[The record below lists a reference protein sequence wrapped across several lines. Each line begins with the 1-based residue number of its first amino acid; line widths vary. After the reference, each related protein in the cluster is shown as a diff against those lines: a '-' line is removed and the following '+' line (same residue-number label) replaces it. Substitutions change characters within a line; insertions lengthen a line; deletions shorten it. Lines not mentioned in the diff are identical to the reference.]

1 MKNENIKKIN
11 TIGKISKILAIITRI
26 TLLISATILIV
37 IGICFLSVPSDAIQ
51 GYGTAQGQ
59 IILDG
64 DRLPEDLVKIE
75 LGEDHIKLLGMKLAT
90 IVTETRN
97 GSDRIIDISANAE
110 NVTGAAIKHNFAV
123 FFFGHAVFLIF
134 VSIIFI
140 FAQKLAAALGK
151 CESPFEENVLKALNK
166 FTFSL
171 IPLCVIML
179 FLGSGCIPIAFVI
192 LFVILICYCFKHGA
206 ELQKESDETL

>member
-11 TIGKISKILAIITRI
+11 TVGKISKILAIITRI

-59 IILDG
+59 IIIDG
-64 DRLPEDLVKIE
+64 DRIPENLVKVDQ
-75 LGEDHIKLLGMKLAT
+75 GDDHIKLLGMKLAM

-97 GSDRIIDISANAE
+97 GSDRIVDINANAE
-110 NVTGAAIKHNFAV
+110 NITGAVIKLNFAV
-123 FFFGHAVFLIF
+123 FFFGYAVFLIF

-140 FAQKLAAALGK
+140 FAQKLAAALEK
-151 CESPFEENVLKALNK
+151 CESPFEGNVIKALNK
-166 FTFSL
+166 FAFSL
-171 IPLCVIML
+171 IPICIIML
-179 FLGSGCIPIAFVI
+179 FLGAGCIPIAFVI
-192 LFVILICYCFKHGA
+192 LFVVLICQCFKHGA